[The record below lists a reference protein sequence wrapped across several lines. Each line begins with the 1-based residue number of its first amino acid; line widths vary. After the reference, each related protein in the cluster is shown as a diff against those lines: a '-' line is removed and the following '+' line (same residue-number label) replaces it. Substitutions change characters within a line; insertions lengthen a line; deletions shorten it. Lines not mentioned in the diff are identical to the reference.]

1 MDKALWQSSIARA
14 AARPKG
20 IDFNRK
26 ISDHTAVALL
36 VYTILHIYVTM
47 GALKTIHGSI
57 LPYFG
62 LVVLVA
68 AIIPGCLVFEKRWQR
83 LTASGTPAEELLPLY
98 RRDRAILWIAAIGL
112 PFIVTGLITA
122 VLGVI

>member
-14 AARPKG
+14 AARPKS

-83 LTASGTPAEELLPLY
+83 LTASGTPAEELRPLY

>member
-1 MDKALWQSSIARA
+1 
-14 AARPKG
+14 
-20 IDFNRK
+20 
-26 ISDHTAVALL
+26 
-36 VYTILHIYVTM
+36 
-47 GALKTIHGSI
+47 
-57 LPYFG
+57 
-62 LVVLVA
+62 VVLVA